1 MGDMWIR
8 DIEVTT
14 LIAITS
20 VLVVLPIQ
28 LLLCFKV
35 KPIFLRLLPSIL
47 LTGTTILLFAMMA
60 ASRDWDAIGYAVL
73 GVFSGVLLI
82 FSGIGWGIWGLVA
95 LIGKKKQGVVQNNTS
110 ITDK

>member
-8 DIEVTT
+8 DVEITS
-14 LIAITS
+14 LIAISS

-95 LIGKKKQGVVQNNTS
+95 LIRKRNKE
-110 ITDK
+110 

>member
-8 DIEVTT
+8 DIEITT

-35 KPIFLRLLPSIL
+35 KPVFLRLLPSIL
-47 LTGTTILLFAMMA
+47 LTATTILLFTMMA
-60 ASRDWDAIGYAVL
+60 TSRDWDAIGYAVL
-73 GVFSGVLLI
+73 GVFSSVLLI
-82 FSGIGWGIWGLVA
+82 FSGIGWGIWAIVRC
-95 LIGKKKQGVVQNNTS
+95 IRKKKNYGNV
-110 ITDK
+110 

>member
-14 LIAITS
+14 LIAFTS

-95 LIGKKKQGVVQNNTS
+95 LIRKRNKE
-110 ITDK
+110 

>member
-35 KPIFLRLLPSIL
+35 KPVFLRLLPSIL

-82 FSGIGWGIWGLVA
+82 FSGIGWGIWAIVRCFR
-95 LIGKKKQGVVQNNTS
+95 KKKNYGNV
-110 ITDK
+110 

>member
-1 MGDMWIR
+1 MWIR
-8 DIEVTT
+8 DIEITT

-35 KPIFLRLLPSIL
+35 KPVFLRLLPSIL
-47 LTGTTILLFAMMA
+47 LTATTILLFTMMA
-60 ASRDWDAIGYAVL
+60 TSRDWDAIGYAVL

-82 FSGIGWGIWGLVA
+82 FSGIGWGIWAIVRC
-95 LIGKKKQGVVQNNTS
+95 IRKKKNYGNV
-110 ITDK
+110 

>member
-95 LIGKKKQGVVQNNTS
+95 LIRKRNKE
-110 ITDK
+110 

>member
-35 KPIFLRLLPSIL
+35 KPVFLRLLPTIL
-47 LTGTTILLFAMMA
+47 LTATTVFLFAMMTT
-60 ASRDWDAIGYAVL
+60 SRDWDAIGYAVL

-82 FSGIGWGIWGLVA
+82 FSGIGWGIWAIVRC
-95 LIGKKKQGVVQNNTS
+95 IKKKSYGNV
-110 ITDK
+110 

>member
-35 KPIFLRLLPSIL
+35 KPVFLRLLPSIL

-82 FSGIGWGIWGLVA
+82 FSGIGWGIWAIVRC
-95 LIGKKKQGVVQNNTS
+95 IKKKKSYGNV
-110 ITDK
+110 

>member
-8 DIEVTT
+8 DIEITS
-14 LIAITS
+14 LIAISS

-35 KPIFLRLLPSIL
+35 KSVFLRLLPSIL
-47 LTGTTILLFAMMA
+47 LTATTILLFTMMTT
-60 ASRDWDAIGYAVL
+60 SRDWDAIGYAVL

-82 FSGIGWGIWGLVA
+82 FSGIGWGIWAIVRC
-95 LIGKKKQGVVQNNTS
+95 IRKKKNYGNV
-110 ITDK
+110 

>member
-8 DIEVTT
+8 DVEVTT

-60 ASRDWDAIGYAVL
+60 TSRDWDAIGYAVL

-82 FSGIGWGIWGLVA
+82 FSGIGWGIWAIVRC
-95 LIGKKKQGVVQNNTS
+95 IKKKKSYGNV
-110 ITDK
+110 

>member
-35 KPIFLRLLPSIL
+35 KPVFLRLLPSIL

-82 FSGIGWGIWGLVA
+82 FSGIGWGIWAIVRC
-95 LIGKKKQGVVQNNTS
+95 IKKKSYGNV
-110 ITDK
+110 

>member
-8 DIEVTT
+8 DVEVTT

-73 GVFSGVLLI
+73 GVFSGVLLV

-95 LIGKKKQGVVQNNTS
+95 LIRKRNKE
-110 ITDK
+110 

>member
-35 KPIFLRLLPSIL
+35 KPVFLRLLPSIL

-82 FSGIGWGIWGLVA
+82 FSGIGWGIWAIVRC
-95 LIGKKKQGVVQNNTS
+95 IKKKKSCGNV
-110 ITDK
+110 

>member
-8 DIEVTT
+8 DVEVTT

-82 FSGIGWGIWGLVA
+82 FSGIGWGVWAIVRC
-95 LIGKKKQGVVQNNTS
+95 IRKKKNNENV
-110 ITDK
+110 

>member
-1 MGDMWIR
+1 MWIR

-35 KPIFLRLLPSIL
+35 KPVFFRLLPSIL

-82 FSGIGWGIWGLVA
+82 FSGIGWGIWAIVRC
-95 LIGKKKQGVVQNNTS
+95 IKKKKSYGNV
-110 ITDK
+110 

>member
-8 DIEVTT
+8 DVEVTT

-35 KPIFLRLLPSIL
+35 KPVFLRLLPSIL

-73 GVFSGVLLI
+73 GVFSGVLLV

-95 LIGKKKQGVVQNNTS
+95 LIRKRNKE
-110 ITDK
+110 

>member
-8 DIEVTT
+8 DIEITT
-14 LIAITS
+14 LIAFTS

-35 KPIFLRLLPSIL
+35 KPVFLRLLPSIL

-82 FSGIGWGIWGLVA
+82 FSGIGWGIWAIVRC
-95 LIGKKKQGVVQNNTS
+95 IRKKKNYENV
-110 ITDK
+110 

>member
-35 KPIFLRLLPSIL
+35 KPVFLRLLPSIL

-60 ASRDWDAIGYAVL
+60 TSRDWDAIGYAVL

-95 LIGKKKQGVVQNNTS
+95 LIRKKKQGVVQNNTS
-110 ITDK
+110 ITYK

>member
-8 DIEVTT
+8 DVEVTT

-82 FSGIGWGIWGLVA
+82 FSGIGWGIWAIVRC
-95 LIGKKKQGVVQNNTS
+95 IRKKKNYENV
-110 ITDK
+110 

>member
-8 DIEVTT
+8 DIEITS
-14 LIAITS
+14 LIAISS
-20 VLVVLPIQ
+20 VFVVLPIQ

-35 KPIFLRLLPSIL
+35 KPVFLRLLPSIL

-95 LIGKKKQGVVQNNTS
+95 LIRKRNKE
-110 ITDK
+110 

>member
-1 MGDMWIR
+1 M
-8 DIEVTT
+8 
-14 LIAITS
+14 IAISS
-20 VLVVLPIQ
+20 VFVVLPIQ

-35 KPIFLRLLPSIL
+35 KPVFLRLLPSIL

-95 LIGKKKQGVVQNNTS
+95 LIRKRNKEQFKNNTS
-110 ITDK
+110 ITYK

>member
-1 MGDMWIR
+1 MWIR

-14 LIAITS
+14 LIAIAS

-35 KPIFLRLLPSIL
+35 KPVFLRLLPSIL

-82 FSGIGWGIWGLVA
+82 FSGIGWGIWAIVRC
-95 LIGKKKQGVVQNNTS
+95 IKKKKSYGNV
-110 ITDK
+110 

>member
-8 DIEVTT
+8 DVEITS
-14 LIAITS
+14 LIAISS
-20 VLVVLPIQ
+20 VFVVLPIQ

-35 KPIFLRLLPSIL
+35 KPVFLRLLPSIL

-82 FSGIGWGIWGLVA
+82 FSGIGWGIWAIVRC
-95 LIGKKKQGVVQNNTS
+95 IKKKKSYGNV
-110 ITDK
+110 

>member
-73 GVFSGVLLI
+73 GVFSGVLLV

-95 LIGKKKQGVVQNNTS
+95 LIRKRNKE
-110 ITDK
+110 

>member
-8 DIEVTT
+8 DVEVTT

-95 LIGKKKQGVVQNNTS
+95 LIRKRNKE
-110 ITDK
+110 

>member
-8 DIEVTT
+8 DIEITT

-35 KPIFLRLLPSIL
+35 KPVFLRLLPSIL
-47 LTGTTILLFAMMA
+47 LTATTILLFTMMA
-60 ASRDWDAIGYAVL
+60 TSRDWDAIGYAVL

-82 FSGIGWGIWGLVA
+82 FSGIGWGIWAIVRC
-95 LIGKKKQGVVQNNTS
+95 IRKKKNYGNV
-110 ITDK
+110 

>member
-8 DIEVTT
+8 DIEITS
-14 LIAITS
+14 LIAISS

-35 KPIFLRLLPSIL
+35 KPVFLRLLPSIL
-47 LTGTTILLFAMMA
+47 LTATTVFLFAMMA

-73 GVFSGVLLI
+73 GVFSGELLI
-82 FSGIGWGIWGLVA
+82 FSGIGWGIWAIVRC
-95 LIGKKKQGVVQNNTS
+95 IRKKKNYENV
-110 ITDK
+110 